1 MTPQPPL
8 PPAPSRTGSR
18 QRLVVLRDEC
28 CDRDDPGRFGSSD
41 DAGRRPRPGRVE
53 SDGRT
58 AQRCVDSVLDG
69 WDDLGPE
76 AA

>member
-1 MTPQPPL
+1 MTPRRASPS
-8 PPAPSRTGSR
+8 APCRAGGR

-28 CDRDDPGRFGSSD
+28 CDHDDPGCFGPSD

-58 AQRCVDSVLDG
+58 AQPGIDCVMAG
-69 WDDLGPE
+69 WNDLGPE
-76 AA
+76 PA

>member
-18 QRLVVLRDEC
+18 QRLVVLCDEC
-28 CDRDDPGRFGSSD
+28 CDHDDPGCFGPSD
-41 DAGRRPRPGRVE
+41 DAGRRPRPGRADT
-53 SDGRT
+53 DGRI
-58 AQRCVDSVLDG
+58 AQSGGDCAVDG

>member
-8 PPAPSRTGSR
+8 PPAPSRTGGR

-28 CDRDDPGRFGSSD
+28 CDHDDPCCFGPSD
-41 DAGRRPRPGRVE
+41 SAGRRRPGRADT
-53 SDGRT
+53 DGRT
-58 AQRCVDSVLDG
+58 DQPGIDSVLDG